1 MIQTQEC
8 LFVCCFLE
16 EQEEGFPSDSLVI
29 IKIMSK
35 LQAMSSAS
43 ARLRSI
49 CFLMQYANLAGPA
62 FKLTP
67 QFARLIQLL
76 RK

>member
-1 MIQTQEC
+1 MLVC
-8 LFVCCFLE
+8 LLFP
-16 EQEEGFPSDSLVI
+16 GGAGGRIPSDSLVI

-43 ARLRSI
+43 ARLCSI
-49 CFLMQYANLAGPA
+49 CFLMQYADLAGPA